1 MHSRRAY
8 TECMADTQEPKFVDV
23 RKIGRKGGKARAKK
37 MSPEDRSEAAR
48 KAATERWTREKAKK
62 AK

>member
-1 MHSRRAY
+1 
-8 TECMADTQEPKFVDV
+8 MADTQEPKFVDV